1 MTDWREKFSGSSL
14 DQIFR
19 EDDPELWN
27 ATYSCLTYRPVSYL
41 ASVLDYQL
49 AYQRYRGGNWGDF
62 SCVLRSNG
70 RPVAIWSVIASMSAV
85 ATDPKALGL
94 LVMPPL
100 FVGDCPESIRKKYSA
115 ECLRITDR
123 IATQLGLVEW
133 QSTSTFADRASIDD
147 WQIAAM
153 GLGAH
158 CAVRHQLY
166 VDLSMPIAQIK
177 SGFRKSFRSLVTSGE
192 RLWHVGLLRAPGNPD
207 ILDEFRLLHAE
218 VAGQVTRSLESWQML
233 HDNLSNNESFLVYLR
248 DAENRMVGGGYFRCS
263 TDEGVYAVGA
273 YKRNLFDKPLG
284 HVVQFQAIKELQLRG
299 CRWYHIGTRMF
310 PGDKPAPS
318 QKEIAIS
325 YFKQGFSSHV
335 LPTFLL
341 NHVVAKEGA

>member
-1 MTDWREKFSGSSL
+1 MTDCREEFSGSGL
-14 DQIFR
+14 AQIFR

-27 ATYSCLTYRPVSYL
+27 ATYECLTYRPVSYL

-70 RPVAIWSVIASMSAV
+70 HPVAIWSIISASSAV
-85 ATDPKALGL
+85 ATDSNALGL

-100 FVGDCPESIRKKYSA
+100 FVGDCSASIRKKYSA
-115 ECLRITDR
+115 ECLRITGR
-123 IATQLGLVEW
+123 IATKLGLVEW
-133 QSTSTFADRASIDD
+133 QSTSTFAARASIDD
-147 WQIAAM
+147 WQVTAM

-158 CAVRHQLY
+158 CAVNHQLY
-166 VDLSMPIAQIK
+166 VDLGMPITQIK

-192 RLWHVGLLRAPGNPD
+192 RLWNVGILRATGDSD
-207 ILDEFRLLHAE
+207 IWDEFRLLHAE

-233 HDNLSNNESFLVYLR
+233 HDNLSNNEGFLVYLR
-248 DAENRMVGGGYFRCS
+248 GADNRMVGGGYFVCS

-273 YKRNLFDKPLG
+273 YDRNLFDKPLG
-284 HVVQFQAIKELQLRG
+284 HVVQFQAIKEMQLRG
-299 CRWYHIGTRMF
+299 CCWYHIGKRVF
-310 PGDKPAPS
+310 PGDEPVPS
-318 QKEIAIS
+318 QKEMAIS

-335 LPTFLL
+335 FPSFLL
-341 NHVVAKEGA
+341 THPVTIEQS

>member
-1 MTDWREKFSGSSL
+1 MTDWRQEFSASSL

-62 SCVLRSNG
+62 SCILRSNG
-70 RPVAIWSVIASMSAV
+70 CPVAIWSIIAATSAV

-100 FVGDCPESIRKKYSA
+100 FVGDCSVSIRKKYSI
-115 ECLRITDR
+115 ECLRISER
-123 IATQLGLVEW
+123 IATQLGLIEW
-133 QSTSTFADRASIDD
+133 QSATMFTDRASIDD
-147 WQIAAM
+147 WQISAM

-158 CAVRHQLY
+158 CAVKHQLY
-166 VDLSMPIAQIK
+166 VDLHMPIAQIK
-177 SGFRKSFRSLVTSGE
+177 SGLRKSFRSLVTSGE
-192 RLWHVGLLRAPGNPD
+192 RLWHVGILRAPGNSD
-207 ILDEFRLLHAE
+207 IWDEFRLLHAE
-218 VAGQVTRSLESWQML
+218 VAGQVTRPLETWQML

-248 DAENRMVGGGYFRCS
+248 DVDDRMVGGGYFRCS
-263 TDEGVYAVGA
+263 ADEGVYAVGA
-273 YKRNLFDKPLG
+273 YDRNLFDKPLG
-284 HVVQFQAIKELQLRG
+284 HVVQFQAIKEMQLRG
-299 CRWYHIGTRMF
+299 CRWYHIGTRGF
-310 PGDKPAPS
+310 PSDEPAPS
-318 QKEIAIS
+318 QKEIDIS

-335 LPTFLL
+335 FPSFLL
-341 NHVVAKEGA
+341 THSATVEQL